1 MHKKQFCVG
10 KKIDVA
16 QKVIWCPQKQYDAAR
31 KIVSCQQKQECFN
44 KLRKNNGKSKI
55 GLLPL
60 AI

>member
-1 MHKKQFCVG
+1 MSEKKF
-10 KKIDVA
+10 DVA

-55 GLLPL
+55 DLLPL